1 MLKNYQV
8 FNQIRSGEMSFE
20 KFEDFVSC
28 LKAEVRAEQSL
39 KLSNAE
45 LRLKNATAMSN
56 SYMQEFADR
65 GLVYI
70 PKLKT

>member
-1 MLKNYQV
+1 MIKHHQV
-8 FNQIRSGEMSFE
+8 FKQIQSGEITFE
-20 KFEDFVSC
+20 EFDNYLSC
-28 LKAEVRAEQSL
+28 LKASIRAEQDL